1 MSPRFWKQG
10 RRPPSVPEAQNC
22 QPRGSHAEKEHGR
35 GTPRARLSK
44 QRPTLSARTCRVSGR
59 TWQLQGPEARKCPQG
74 KGHGW
79 PQAVAPGQVGGEAE
93 PGRSRGLRVPGKSSR
108 LFIKRH
114 NEGTPE
120 LSQHLRRGLCLA
132 TKQSVAAGLHAQ
144 EDRLPFPGGRG
155 GRGEDTLV
163 YLVILPP
170 TPRAPKEH
178 RGRGQR
184 RKRAGQLTARVRT
197 RGTQEMRQ
205 KEATW

>member
-1 MSPRFWKQG
+1 MAAAKTRSAEMPPGEGARLATDSGPGSG
-10 RRPPSVPEAQNC
+10 RR
-22 QPRGSHAEKEHGR
+22 GG
-35 GTPRARLSK
+35 GAR
-44 QRPTLSARTCRVSGR
+44 
-59 TWQLQGPEARKCPQG
+59 E
-74 KGHGW
+74 
-79 PQAVAPGQVGGEAE
+79 
-93 PGRSRGLRVPGKSSR
+93 VPGKRSPR

-120 LSQHLRRGLCLA
+120 LSRHLRRGLCSA
-132 TKQSVAAGLHAQ
+132 TRQSVAAGLHAQ

-155 GRGEDTLV
+155 RGGRGEDTPV

-184 RKRAGQLTARVRT
+184 RKRAGQPTSRVRM